1 MENISIKI
9 ILAKPRNPDNIG
21 AAARAMANFGL
32 TELALVAPHIPT
44 WRETAQTAATAGS
57 GEPVWLMERA
67 RAAVGAADII
77 RSAKIRGTLAEAA
90 ADCGLLLGTSA
101 LQRRTPDRDV
111 ILLGGAQAYLAER
124 LYGRVEGRG
133 GRGEVKFEEGGI
145 LTAAGSSE
153 SANLAYGSQ
162 TAKKYKVGVLFGSER
177 TGLTNE
183 DLSHCHAALNIPT
196 REKQPS
202 INLGQA
208 VALVCYELM
217 GRSSAAAP
225 RAARP
230 AVVPSVRE
238 TERVVSE
245 ICALLD
251 QTEGLD
257 RGGKDCAAEV
267 RRALLDARLTKGAMG
282 VLKTLLRRAR
292 H

>member
-9 ILAKPRNPDNIG
+9 ILARPRNPDNIG

-32 TELALVAPHIPT
+32 SELALVAPHIPT

-57 GEPVWLMERA
+57 GEPIWLMERA

-77 RSAKIRGTLAEAA
+77 RAAKICDTLAEAA
-90 ADCGLLLGTSA
+90 ADCDLLLGTSA

-111 ILLGGAQAYLAER
+111 ILLGGALEFLSER
-124 LYGRVEGRG
+124 LPVG
-133 GRGEVKFEEGGI
+133 
-145 LTAAGSSE
+145 
-153 SANLAYGSQ
+153 
-162 TAKKYKVGVLFGSER
+162 KKHKVGVLFGSER

-196 REKQPS
+196 SEKQPS

-208 VALVCYELM
+208 VALVCYELA
-217 GRSSAAAP
+217 GHSSVAPP

-230 AVVPSVRE
+230 AAVPSVQE
-238 TERVVSE
+238 IERVVLD

-251 QTEGLD
+251 EKEVAD
-257 RGGKDCAAEV
+257 PGGKDYKSAI
-267 RRALLDARLTKGAMG
+267 RRSLLDARLTKGAMG

-292 H
+292 LPK

>member
-21 AAARAMANFGL
+21 AAARAMSNFGL
-32 TELALVAPHIPT
+32 NELVLVAPHTPT
-44 WRETAQTAATAGS
+44 WRETVQTAATAGS

-77 RSAKIRGTLAEAA
+77 RTARICDTLAEAA
-90 ADCGLLLGTSA
+90 SDCDLLLGTSA

-111 ILLGGAQAYLAER
+111 ILLKNVHEYLAER
-124 LYGRVEGRG
+124 LP
-133 GRGEVKFEEGGI
+133 
-145 LTAAGSSE
+145 AG
-153 SANLAYGSQ
+153 
-162 TAKKYKVGVLFGSER
+162 KKHTVGVLFGSER

-183 DLSHCHAALNIPT
+183 DLSRCHAALNIPT

-217 GRSSAAAP
+217 GRSSSTVP

-230 AVVPSVRE
+230 QAPVPSVQE

-251 QTEGLD
+251 ETEDLD
-257 RGGKDCAAEV
+257 RGGKDYAAEI
-267 RRALLDARLTKGAMG
+267 RKAILDARLTKGAMG

-292 H
+292 KR